1 MSRSAHRFL
10 SKKKRVAGMAVGA
23 IAMLAMAVPALTE
36 EDDAE
41 AIKKDEVF
49 TLSAL
54 IGPNNTGIGN
64 LPTGSK
70 TFFSFDI
77 SWFNPGNKTFYLA
90 DRSNKSIDIFD
101 PATGTFTQAVNPGF
115 QGFTGNND
123 GSGPDGVLDANDH
136 QEIWVG
142 DVGGKCF
149 PLLSDGSLPP
159 TCGPGQVWVL
169 NLDGSVK
176 MGLPANPIP
185 VGGKSR
191 ADEMCYDSKDHLIM
205 LASPAEDPPF
215 VTFIDTK
222 NHKVLS
228 KLTFDG
234 KTNNTPKATNGLE
247 QCGWSAKTGLF
258 YQNVPEI
265 SGPGNDTADG
275 GVSVIDPKSVLK
287 GSPTVEKTVKIPRA
301 ECAGPQGMAIGDNQI
316 LEGCNAASPNG
327 HRNTVMLNLHSL
339 NVLKV
344 FPDLGGDDEVWF
356 NPGDGHFIVPS
367 CNTTCRTRGEGLNG
381 QEVLGF
387 IDSSGR
393 RSDQSVLVAVQNSNV
408 TVGTG
413 NPRTIHS
420 VAAASNTNLVF
431 LPIPAVGGNTP
442 QFQPTLCDQTVG
454 VKIITGTPST
464 TGGCIAIL
472 KTTNDDHARHAK
484 ERENDDR
491 QE

>member
-1 MSRSAHRFL
+1 MSRSAHTFL
-10 SKKKRVAGMAVGA
+10 SKKKQVAGMAVGA
-23 IAMLAMAVPALTE
+23 IAMLAMAAPALTQ
-36 EDDAE
+36 E
-41 AIKKDEVF
+41 AFDKDEVF
-49 TLSAL
+49 SLKTI
-54 IGPNNTGIGN
+54 IGLDNTGLGN
-64 LPTGSK
+64 LPNGSK

-77 SWFNPGNKTFYLA
+77 SWFNPGNKKFYLA

-101 PATGTFTQAVNPGF
+101 PATGTFTQAVNPMF

-136 QEIWVG
+136 KEIWVG

-169 NLDGSVK
+169 DLDGQPIK
-176 MGLPANPIP
+176 GLPENPIL

-247 QCGWSAKTGLF
+247 QCGWSEKTGLF

-265 SGPGNDTADG
+265 DGDGHDTTDG
-275 GVSVIDPKSVLK
+275 GISVIDPKSVLS
-287 GSPTVEKTVKIPRA
+287 GSPKVAKTVKIPIA
-301 ECAGPQGMAIGDNQI
+301 DCAGPQGMAIGRNEI
-316 LEGCNAASPNG
+316 MEGCNAASPG
-327 HRNTVMLNLHSL
+327 PGAHRNTVIVHLQSL
-339 NVLKV
+339 EVAKV
-344 FPDLGGDDEVWF
+344 FKDLGGDDEVWF
-356 NPGDGHFIVPS
+356 NPSDGHFFVPS
-367 CNTTCRTRGEGLNG
+367 CNTTCRTKNAGVEGV
-381 QEVLGF
+381 EHLGV

-393 RSDQSVLVAVQNSNV
+393 KLDQEVDVAVQTPPVNPATS
-408 TVGTG
+408 G

-420 VAAASNTNLVF
+420 AAASSSNQVF
-431 LPIPAVGGNTP
+431 LPIPAVGGAAP
-442 QFQPTLCDQTVG
+442 QFGSSLCDATAEA
-454 VKIITGTPST
+454 KLIGTTPVSSAT
-464 TGGCIAIL
+464 GCIAIL
-472 KTTNDDHARHAK
+472 TTTKDDNPA
-484 ERENDDR
+484 EED
-491 QE
+491 